1 LRLSNEFTI
10 AVPLEETWAALLDV
24 PRVAR
29 ALPGATIE
37 PDGADGAYRGSMKVK
52 LGPVTAEYAGTARL
66 QDVDDDE
73 RVASFYVQGR
83 ERRGQGSAAATIT
96 SRVAAEGGGT
106 HVLVQ
111 TELQITGRQ
120 AQLGAGIMEEV
131 AGSLLR
137 EFSSRLEQELL
148 GGGGARPTAEAL
160 DLGAAVV
167 GPLSERALLVTAGV
181 AVGLLLGRLVWRR
194 S

>member
-1 LRLSNEFTI
+1 MRLSNEFTI

-96 SRVAAEGGGT
+96 SRVAPEGGGT

>member
-1 LRLSNEFTI
+1 MRLSNEFTI

-96 SRVAAEGGGT
+96 SRVVPEGGST
-106 HVLVQ
+106 NVLVQ

-137 EFSSRLEQELL
+137 EFSSRLEQELR
-148 GGGGARPTAEAL
+148 GGGRARPTAEAL
-160 DLGAAVV
+160 DLGAAAV

>member
-10 AVPLEETWAALLDV
+10 AVPPEETWSALLDV

-29 ALPGATIE
+29 ALPGATID
-37 PDGADGAYRGSMKVK
+37 PDAADGAYRGSMRLK

-96 SRVAAEGGGT
+96 SRVAPERGGT
-106 HVLVQ
+106 HVLVE

-120 AQLGAGIMEEV
+120 AQLGAGRMEEV
-131 AGSLLR
+131 AGSLLM

-148 GGGGARPTAEAL
+148 GQGGARPAEAL
-160 DLGAAVV
+160 DVWASVV
-167 GPLSERALLVTAGV
+167 GPMSERALLVAAGV